1 MFNPAVAVIAGAIAV
16 GGFIAFLAVERSG
29 RFTLGA
35 TSAPLESVALIAM
48 GFVLT
53 AAHELGHAVVE
64 THNGRRIGGAG
75 FFIYFGSP
83 AFFVDAS
90 DGLMMNRGQR
100 ILQSAAGPVFELV
113 LAGIAS
119 LVIFFFPDWGP
130 SALLYKFALLNLF
143 LIFLNLIP
151 LLELDGYWIFSDLI
165 QVPDLRPRSLAF
177 VQHDLWHK
185 IREREQL
192 TPQEWGLGLYGLVG
206 VLFTILTLFTAFFFW
221 EQIFGG
227 LVTGLWNGGVASR
240 VLLVLL
246 GLFLGGP
253 LIRGAISLGRSLWR
267 RILAIARGVRFRIET
282 GWRVEAAELIDAL
295 PAFEDLPEEIL
306 NDLAG
311 RVALRT
317 VRRGQPVFRQGERA
331 TAFYVVRKGVIH
343 IESEHPDTGD
353 TQVLTVL
360 KHGDSFGE
368 VALLETTPR
377 AATAR
382 AAMEAELF
390 EIDKGTFDRL
400 LADEIDAPKFGLTL
414 QAMAE
419 IRELSAFTH
428 LSSDALGQ
436 LLEHGAWVTA
446 GPGEALVEQG
456 GEGDAF
462 YAIRSGRMDVVR
474 DTEVIASLGPGDY
487 FGETA
492 LLTDA
497 PRNASVVAHTP
508 VRAFRLSRRGFDEV
522 IAGAFRR
529 GTLHRA
535 TDRTWEH

>member
-1 MFNPAVAVIAGAIAV
+1 M
-16 GGFIAFLAVERSG
+16 
-29 RFTLGA
+29 
-35 TSAPLESVALIAM
+35 
-48 GFVLT
+48 
-53 AAHELGHAVVE
+53 
-64 THNGRRIGGAG
+64 
-75 FFIYFGSP
+75 
-83 AFFVDAS
+83 
-90 DGLMMNRGQR
+90 
-100 ILQSAAGPVFELV
+100 
-113 LAGIAS
+113 
-119 LVIFFFPDWGP
+119 
-130 SALLYKFALLNLF
+130 
-143 LIFLNLIP
+143 
-151 LLELDGYWIFSDLI
+151 
-165 QVPDLRPRSLAF
+165 
-177 VQHDLWHK
+177 
-185 IREREQL
+185 RERL

-227 LVTGLWNGGVASR
+227 LVTGLWNGGAASR

-267 RILAIARGVRFRIET
+267 RILAIARAIRFRVET
-282 GWRVEAAELIDAL
+282 SWRVEAAELIDAL

-331 TAFYVVRKGVIH
+331 TAFYVVRKGTIH

-360 KHGDSFGE
+360 KRGDSFGE
-368 VALLETTPR
+368 LALLEATPR

-382 AAMEAELF
+382 AAMETELF

-400 LADEIDAPKFGLTL
+400 LADEIDAPTFGLTL

-419 IRELSAFTH
+419 IKDLSAFTH

-456 GEGDAF
+456 DEGEAF
-462 YAIRSGRMDVVR
+462 FAIRSGRMDVVR
-474 DTEVIASLGPGDY
+474 DGDVIASARTGRRTSG
-487 FGETA
+487 
-492 LLTDA
+492 
-497 PRNASVVAHTP
+497 
-508 VRAFRLSRRGFDEV
+508 RLRCSPTR
-522 IAGAFRR
+522 
-529 GTLHRA
+529 RA
-535 TDRTWEH
+535 TPPWSHTRRSGRSACHAEVSTR